1 MSNSNK
7 QKELIDKYLLKG
19 KFYLDNKEYE
29 KALKNFN
36 KVIEIDPNNKMA
48 YNNKGYLYEELK
60 NYKKALEN
68 FNKVIEIDPNAK
80 ETYNARGCINVY
92 LKKYKEALEDYNREI
107 KLNPD
112 FIDVY
117 YNRGRLYFTNLKNND
132 KALKDFNKVIQ
143 LDSNYKEVYNSRA
156 ILYTKLGKNK
166 EALED
171 YNKGIELDPNC
182 KVFYFNRGSLYIEL
196 NEYKK
201 ALEDFN
207 KVIKI
212 DSNNKEAYCNR
223 GYLYTELKQYKKAL
237 ENFTKAIEINK
248 DYKRAY
254 NSRGIFYNILADN
267 EVPSLKQLEYY
278 TKAIE
283 DFKKAKGK
291 NATINKKITELK
303 LVANKNDYS
312 EKEIKNL
319 KDSKIYIEKI
329 DYNLIFDEL
338 KNKNLEKELSYYIG
352 KILINELKE
361 VLKKNQIDLKIF
373 ENLKKMKCFYSAEI
387 LGKISNLLDQYPT
400 HKMKIIEII
409 QTDFLENLK
418 NNYSLFNKNEQLNID
433 SIFMYKS
440 INKRTLEAIIKK
452 GILKSKAEYFNDVF
466 DPFYKKFYPKMS
478 EILSNIRF
486 SCFSNKNNNL
496 LLWAH
501 YGDNHRGICLKYKLP
516 KEMEKNVFLDKIIY
530 SGIKIKKIIPTKE
543 DDSRQHETIT
553 LEEKGLTIYDAFL
566 RKHKDWQYEEELRM
580 IYINENDD
588 ELYTNIILEAIYF
601 GIECP
606 DNDINTVK
614 ELCKGIGLNIKFYK
628 MEATEDLELKEKL
641 I

>member
-1 MSNSNK
+1 M
-7 QKELIDKYLLKG
+7 
-19 KFYLDNKEYE
+19 
-29 KALKNFN
+29 
-36 KVIEIDPNNKMA
+36 
-48 YNNKGYLYEELK
+48 
-60 NYKKALEN
+60 
-68 FNKVIEIDPNAK
+68 
-80 ETYNARGCINVY
+80 
-92 LKKYKEALEDYNREI
+92 
-107 KLNPD
+107 
-112 FIDVY
+112 
-117 YNRGRLYFTNLKNND
+117 
-132 KALKDFNKVIQ
+132 
-143 LDSNYKEVYNSRA
+143 DSNYKEVYNSRA

-361 VLKKNQIDLKIF
+361 VLKKK
-373 ENLKKMKCFYSAEI
+373 
-387 LGKISNLLDQYPT
+387 SN
-400 HKMKIIEII
+400 
-409 QTDFLENLK
+409 
-418 NNYSLFNKNEQLNID
+418 
-433 SIFMYKS
+433 
-440 INKRTLEAIIKK
+440 
-452 GILKSKAEYFNDVF
+452 
-466 DPFYKKFYPKMS
+466 
-478 EILSNIRF
+478 
-486 SCFSNKNNNL
+486 
-496 LLWAH
+496 
-501 YGDNHRGICLKYKLP
+501 
-516 KEMEKNVFLDKIIY
+516 
-530 SGIKIKKIIPTKE
+530 
-543 DDSRQHETIT
+543 
-553 LEEKGLTIYDAFL
+553 
-566 RKHKDWQYEEELRM
+566 
-580 IYINENDD
+580 
-588 ELYTNIILEAIYF
+588 
-601 GIECP
+601 
-606 DNDINTVK
+606 
-614 ELCKGIGLNIKFYK
+614 
-628 MEATEDLELKEKL
+628 
-641 I
+641 